1 MPTMDSRLDQYVEQA
16 SQFAQDNQRVLAAAG
31 ITAVAATG
39 LYLLRRRNLSRLP
52 SSGPYPQGSLPADAY
67 DLVIVGAGP
76 SGSTTAYFSA
86 QKGLKVALLDKESFP
101 RDKYCGDAVCTPAIR
116 ILQEMGVMQEL
127 QKNNEAHFANAGG
140 FVSPAGISYIGEHC
154 SCLDAVAGPP
164 LSCIKGQVLE
174 GSSHELSPEL
184 CFRSVCRK
192 TGGSSCL
199 CCQANKLG
207 HAYGLR
213 SQESWC

>member
-1 MPTMDSRLDQYVEQA
+1 MTPPASVDALTKAANCILSQFKPTMDSRLDQYADQA
-16 SQFAQDNQRVLAAAG
+16 SQFARDNQRALAAAG

-39 LYLLRRRNLSRLP
+39 LYLLRRRNLSRPP

-86 QKGLKVALLDKESFP
+86 KKGLKVALLDKESFP

-127 QKNNEAHFANAGG
+127 EKNNEAHFANAGG
-140 FVSPAGISYIGEHC
+140 FVSPAGISYIGEH
-154 SCLDAVAGPP
+154 
-164 LSCIKGQVLE
+164 
-174 GSSHELSPEL
+174 SS
-184 CFRSVCRK
+184 
-192 TGGSSCL
+192 
-199 CCQANKLG
+199 
-207 HAYGLR
+207 
-213 SQESWC
+213 